1 MKKYLLS
8 SILLIAASFVTQSIS
23 AYDFSEENEDGV
35 TIYYNVLNE
44 NDKTCEVTAP
54 EIINGWSSAVV
65 MTHYIGDVVIPS
77 TANGYQVISIGDRS
91 FLCCRKVTSVKIPS
105 SVTYIDRH
113 AFTCCSGLSSITIPN
128 SVTTIGNSAFQDCTS
143 LTSLSIGSS
152 VKTIGELAFFNC
164 NKLTSLEI
172 PGSVTTIKKEAFGR
186 CDGLTTVFIPK
197 TVSTIGSNPFAFCP
211 NLEKITVED
220 GNTRY
225 SSMDN
230 CNAVI
235 ETRSNTLVIGCKNT
249 VFPDG
254 ITAIGD
260 YAFSSCIG
268 LTSFI
273 IPNTV
278 KSIGILAFHE
288 CSNLNSIII
297 PESVTTIG
305 LQAFGYCTSLSSVTI
320 PSSVKSIDSYIFTN
334 CSNLT
339 TITSLITDVFKTG
352 SLAFNGCENATLYV
366 PKGLVD
372 IYKSTSDWNRITN
385 IEEIP
390 DIIQLALACND
401 KGKVLING
409 SNVFTNDMGNLDVYD
424 GVNNTFVFLPGND
437 CKLKQVL
444 VNGED
449 VTGTVKDNQLIT
461 TISEGSKM
469 YVNFAQTDADVNG
482 DGNVDISD
490 VVELVNIILGQ

>member
-8 SILLIAASFVTQSIS
+8 SILLITACFVTLSVS
-23 AYDFSEENEDGV
+23 AYDFCENNEDGV

-44 NDKTCEVTAP
+44 KDKTCEVTAP

-197 TVSTIGSNPFAFCP
+197 SVSSIGPNPYAFCP

-220 GNTRY
+220 GNIRY
-225 SSMDN
+225 SSKDN

-235 ETRSNTLVIGCKNT
+235 DTRTNTLVIGCKNT
-249 VFPDG
+249 VLPNG

-260 YAFSSCIG
+260 YAYSSCIG

-278 KSIGILAFHE
+278 KSIGVLAFHE

-297 PESVTTIG
+297 PESVTTIE

-320 PSSVKSIDSYIFTN
+320 PSSVTSIDSYIFES
-334 CSNLT
+334 CSSLT
-339 TITSLITDVFKTG
+339 SITSLITDVFETAG
-352 SLAFNGCENATLYV
+352 LAFKGCENATLYV

-372 IYKSTSDWNRITN
+372 TYKSTSGWNRISN
-385 IEEIP
+385 IEEIHERIP
-390 DIIQLALACND
+390 LAMACND
-401 KGKVLING
+401 MGRVVINREI
-409 SNVFTNDMGNLDVYD
+409 NFTNKMAEVSIFD
-424 GVNNTFVFLPGND
+424 GIENYFSFAPYENCELG
-437 CKLKQVL
+437 QVL
-444 VNGED
+444 LDGLD
-449 VTGTVKDNQLIT
+449 ITKTVKENQLKAI
-461 TISEGSKM
+461 IRENSHMMVIFVPKG
-469 YVNFAQTDADVNG
+469 ADVNR
-482 DGNVDISD
+482 DGSVDISD
-490 VVELVNIILGQ
+490 VVALVNIILGQ